1 MRTVFKRAARHWC
14 VPLVLVLLLMGCAST
29 PEEKVAQERR
39 KVAAEQRKTEEASKH
54 WLQVLAPYSD
64 EQLRFKLAGLEQAIA
79 RGKEGMNIL
88 LLQGNGLGAMIAQG
102 QIEAKVRERDAVG
115 LELVR
120 REGGSGGPAIGGKSA
135 ENDGMKL
142 KGNGSGFII
151 TEDGYLLTSF
161 HVVEAARAVKVKL
174 RGQLYDAAVVRKDK
188 GADLAILKVS
198 GEFKPLPLVDSRGVK
213 LGERVFTLGF
223 PNVGIQ
229 GEEPKFTEGSISGLY
244 GLQDDSAEFQISVP
258 VQPGNSGGPLVN
270 AAGQA
275 VGIIASKLRGG
286 ENVNYAVKS
295 SRARLLLDDVPGIH
309 LTTTEA
315 SVPLTSEQVA
325 ERLADSTVL
334 LLIY

>member
-1 MRTVFKRAARHWC
+1 
-14 VPLVLVLLLMGCAST
+14 
-29 PEEKVAQERR
+29 
-39 KVAAEQRKTEEASKH
+39 
-54 WLQVLAPYSD
+54 
-64 EQLRFKLAGLEQAIA
+64 
-79 RGKEGMNIL
+79 
-88 LLQGNGLGAMIAQG
+88 
-102 QIEAKVRERDAVG
+102 
-115 LELVR
+115 
-120 REGGSGGPAIGGKSA
+120 
-135 ENDGMKL
+135 
-142 KGNGSGFII
+142 
-151 TEDGYLLTSF
+151 
-161 HVVEAARAVKVKL
+161 
-174 RGQLYDAAVVRKDK
+174 
-188 GADLAILKVS
+188 
-198 GEFKPLPLVDSRGVK
+198 
-213 LGERVFTLGF
+213 
-223 PNVGIQ
+223 VGIQ